1 MQIPSEQ
8 KLEKPHKA
16 YVAINVDFSYIITK
30 LAIFNNL
37 SDNLN

>member
-16 YVAINVDFSYIITK
+16 YVAITVDFSYIMKSFIK
-30 LAIFNNL
+30 SL
-37 SDNLN
+37 SVKIKK